1 MGIGK
6 QFINIVRGWSYTL
19 TGALNKYPALIREI
33 DPPCPVSQSSVA
45 LRPSCSRDKFE
56 GAASRENVWLAFG
69 LLAGECS
76 CSVRHVWMAPRL

>member
-1 MGIGK
+1 M
-6 QFINIVRGWSYTL
+6 L
-19 TGALNKYPALIREI
+19 TGTLNRYPALIREI
-33 DPPCPVSQSSVA
+33 DPPSSLLPHLSGPVA